1 MVSDSADE
9 MEILRDKRLVV
20 EMGVESAAGMVAT
33 TDNLMAA
40 MTVSK
45 QVHSRGLLGV

>member
-1 MVSDSADE
+1 MVSGKVDE
-9 MEILRDKRLVV
+9 MDILRDERLVV
-20 EMGVESAAGMVAT
+20 EMGIESAAGMVGT